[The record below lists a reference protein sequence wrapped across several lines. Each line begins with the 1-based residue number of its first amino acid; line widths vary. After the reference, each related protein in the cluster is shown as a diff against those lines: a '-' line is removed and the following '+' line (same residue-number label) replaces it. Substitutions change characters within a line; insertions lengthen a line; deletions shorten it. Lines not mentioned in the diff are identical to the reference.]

1 MNTGSDEHR
10 AGPRL
15 GAGRFALAG
24 LAALAM
30 VLGSAASASA
40 NLKLVSEWGSNGTG
54 PGQFGNASG
63 VVFSQG
69 SVYVG
74 DQNLDRVQRFDPNG
88 TLLGSWSVPF
98 GPQQIA
104 ADQTGDLYLTAG
116 AGNPYAIEVESP
128 TGARIA
134 DWDGTGTPAGRL
146 TPLGVAATNGRVY
159 VADHTRVDV
168 FTPSGA
174 YITQFGTAG
183 TGPGQFTD
191 ARRVA
196 LDAQGDVYVY
206 DNGTPRIE
214 KFDSAGNFITQFG
227 TSNPTGAPS
236 PSDTYGATGISVSP
250 QGFLWV
256 ADWYYFRLQKFTLS
270 GQLAAVYQCGTAD
283 TDGVMCRPNDITFDP
298 SGTMYVL
305 DNTFRIVKFTEAS
318 APLPPVLGQSVDV
331 QVVSGEASIREPG
344 SPTFV
349 PLTAAAQIPVGSQ
362 VDARSGTIQMT
373 TASTRANAT
382 YTGKFGGGVFS
393 ISQSKQRSAQG
404 LTTLALLEGVAKG
417 SPSFRRCKAPKHG
430 ADIAAQNNRTL
441 GLLHATARGKFRTRG
456 RYSAATVRGTSWD
469 TIDRCDG
476 TLTVVHRGTV
486 AVTDFRLHKTVLV
499 RAGHRYL
506 AKAR

>member
-1 MNTGSDEHR
+1 MKTGCDER
-10 AGPRL
+10 RPGPRV
-15 GAGRFALAG
+15 GARFTVAG
-24 LAALAM
+24 LAMLAM
-30 VLGSAASASA
+30 LLGSAASASA
-40 NLKLVSEWGSNGTG
+40 NLKLVSEWGSSGTV

-69 SVYVG
+69 SVYVD

-116 AGNPYAIEVESP
+116 AGNPYAIEVESS

-174 YITQFGTAG
+174 YITKFGTAG

-196 LDAQGDVYVY
+196 LDAQGNVYVY

-214 KFDSAGNFITQFG
+214 KFDSVGNFITQFG
-227 TSNPTGAPS
+227 MSNPTGAPS
-236 PSDTYGATGISVSP
+236 PSDTYGASGISVSP
-250 QGFLWV
+250 NGFLWV

-283 TDGVMCRPNDITFDP
+283 TDGVTCRPNDITFDP
-298 SGTMYVL
+298 SGTMYML
-305 DNTFRIVKFTEAS
+305 DNTVRIVKFTEAPS
-318 APLPPVLGQSVDV
+318 RPVLGQSVDI
-331 QVVSGEASIREPG
+331 QVVSGRASIREPG
-344 SPTFV
+344 SATFV
-349 PLTAAAQIPVGSQ
+349 PLTAATQIPVGSQ
-362 VDARSGTIQMT
+362 VDARSGTIRLT
-373 TASTRANAT
+373 TASTKAT
-382 YTGKFGGGVFS
+382 ATFTGNFGGGLFS
-393 ISQSKQRSAQG
+393 ISQSKKRSAQG
-404 LTTLALLEGVAKG
+404 LTTLALLEGVATG
-417 SPSFRRCKAPKHG
+417 SPSFRRCKAPQHR
-430 ADIAAQNNRTL
+430 ADIAALNSRTL
-441 GLLHATARGKFRTRG
+441 GLLHATARGKFRTSG
-456 RYSAATVRGTSWD
+456 RYSAATVRGTIWD

-486 AVTDFRLHKTVLV
+486 AVRDFCLHTTVLV

>member
-1 MNTGSDEHR
+1 MGSDESR
-10 AGPRL
+10 PGSRL
-15 GAGRFALAG
+15 GAGRFAVAG
-24 LAALAM
+24 LVTLAM
-30 VLGSAASASA
+30 LLGSAASASA
-40 NLKLVSEWGSNGTG
+40 SLKMVGQWGSSGTG
-54 PGQFGNASG
+54 PGQFGNANG
-63 VVFSQG
+63 VVYSQG

-116 AGNPYAIEVESP
+116 AGNPYAIEVESS

-146 TPLGVAATNGRVY
+146 TPLGVAAANGRVY

-174 YITQFGTAG
+174 YITQFGAAG
-183 TGPGQFTD
+183 SGPGQFTD

-196 LDAQGDVYVY
+196 LDAQGNVYVY

-214 KFDSAGNFITQFG
+214 KFDPAGNFITQFG

-236 PSDTYGATGISVSP
+236 PSDTYGAVGISVSP
-250 QGFLWV
+250 DGFLWV

-270 GQLAAVYQCGTAD
+270 GQLAAVYQCGTAA
-283 TDGVMCRPNDITFDP
+283 TDGVTCRPIDVTFDP
-298 SGTMYVL
+298 SGAMYML
-305 DNTFRIVKFTEAS
+305 DNTTRIVKFTEAPS
-318 APLPPVLGQSVDV
+318 RPVLGQSVDV
-331 QVVSGEASIREPG
+331 QVVSGKASIREPG
-344 SPTFV
+344 SASFV
-349 PLTAAAQIPVGSQ
+349 PLTAATQIPVGSQ
-362 VDARSGTIQMT
+362 VDARTGTIRLT
-373 TASTRANAT
+373 AASTKANAT
-382 YTGKFGGGVFS
+382 FTGSFGGGLFS
-393 ISQSKQRSAQG
+393 ISQAKRRSAQG
-404 LTTLALLEGVAKG
+404 LTTLALLDGVTKG
-417 SPSFRRCKAPKHG
+417 SPSVRRCQAPKHG
-430 ADIAAQNNRTL
+430 ADIAASTGRTL

-456 RYSAATVRGTSWD
+456 RYSAATVRGTVWD

-499 RAGHRYL
+499 HAGHRYL